1 MNEKAENAAEDREH
15 FENLRNRTRSLI
27 LATVDSNAAPR
38 ASYAPFVMHSGAFY
52 VYLSRLSD
60 HTRDLLSNP
69 AVSVM
74 LIEDEAAAS
83 QVFARKRLI
92 YSCRSLALDR
102 SDAGYDAILELLTD
116 RFGNVMNLLQS
127 LPDFV
132 LFRLAPVSGRFVT
145 GFGRAYDLRGE
156 ALDDLVQLG
165 PEDVGTGRSDRQDD
179 V

>member
-15 FENLRNRTRSLI
+15 FEALRNQTQSLI
-27 LATVDSNAAPR
+27 LATVDGDAAPR

-52 VYLSRLSD
+52 IYLSRLSE
-60 HTRDLLSNP
+60 HTRDLLHNP

-83 QVFARKRLI
+83 QLFARKRLI
-92 YSCRSLALDR
+92 YACHARAVDR
-102 SDAGYDAILELLTD
+102 GDAGHDAILQILTD
-116 RFGNVMNLLQS
+116 RFGSVMKLLQT

-132 LFRLAPVSGRFVT
+132 LFRLEPASGRFVT

-156 ALDDLVQLG
+156 ALDELVQLG
-165 PEDVGTGRSDRQDD
+165 PDD
-179 V
+179 VNPGGPEQRDDA